1 MPAMVV
7 QWAVELRIKDGA
19 VVFIGSA
26 PMGSTPEEDSAQE
39 EGENLREAC
48 ERKKR
53 GSLFTV
59 SWKSFG
65 IDPSWYHPA
74 Y

>member
-39 EGENLREAC
+39 EGLGHLS
-48 ERKKR
+48 
-53 GSLFTV
+53 GS
-59 SWKSFG
+59 K
-65 IDPSWYHPA
+65 
-74 Y
+74 